1 MSEPLV
7 TVVVS
12 PREGHFMA
20 ERSLLSVLADDAIPF
35 DLIYVDFAAPPKTE
49 AAIQAQAA
57 ARNFKLVRRDGW
69 MAPSAARKSV
79 LSEVKTKYVAF
90 IDNDTLVERGCLE
103 TLVACAEETGAGL
116 VCPLY
121 IQAGGGTAPTIHMAG
136 GMLAWAPEAER
147 GLVAEGHR
155 LAGEPLE
162 RAAGMTREKVGYT
175 EYHYVLGRMDLLS
188 RPGAISDDV
197 LLVHEHIDLAL
208 FAREQGMDVVFEP
221 AARVTYVAF
230 DPRPLAD
237 IAFYRQRWDV
247 AACDRSLA
255 AFARRWP
262 IADRA
267 GMIEPM
273 IGYAASRLQEVD
285 LRRPGPAGADLAMPM
300 GREELAQIRF
310 SLREQAIAR
319 GYGDEDVRSFEVA
332 CDLATLLFDGL
343 YRPDG
348 RPFLSHVIGTASA
361 LVRYEAKAQIV
372 QSGLLHAAYSHR
384 PAWMTE
390 AELSATLRERF
401 GGDGLIVAQ
410 PNARAFLAQEEA
422 DCGVLN
428 MVGAATMALL
438 AANEVDMRLS
448 GEYRATGRPADL
460 TPAMLDRIG
469 EALSCFGLDGLARSA
484 GLSGGEVQ
492 AWPVLGAGVQQASFR
507 LDAPNRRMLPV
518 N

>member
-1 MSEPLV
+1 MSEPIV
-7 TVVVS
+7 TVVIS

-20 ERSLLSVLADDAIPF
+20 ERSLLSVLADDCIPF
-35 DLIYVDFAAPPKTE
+35 DLIYVDYAAPTRTDR
-49 AAIQAQAA
+49 AIQAQAA
-57 ARNFKLVRRDGW
+57 ARNFRLVRRDGW
-69 MAPSAARKSV
+69 MAPAAARKSV
-79 LSEVKTKYVAF
+79 LAEVKTPYVVF
-90 IDNDTLVERGCLE
+90 IDNDTLVERGCLA

-121 IQAGGGTAPTIHMAG
+121 IQAGGGVEPTIHMAG
-136 GMLAWAPEAER
+136 GQFIWSEPPTR
-147 GLVAEGHR
+147 RLVAEGHR
-155 LAGEPLE
+155 LAAEPLD
-162 RAAGMTREKVGYT
+162 RAAGLGREKVDYP
-175 EYHYVLGRMDLLS
+175 EYHCVLGRMDLLN

-197 LLVHEHIDLAL
+197 LLVHEHLDLAL

-230 DPRPLAD
+230 ESRPLMD
-237 IAFYRQRWDV
+237 LAFYRQRWDV
-247 AACDRSLA
+247 EACGRSLA

-262 IADRA
+262 IVDQA
-267 GMIEPM
+267 GVVGPVA
-273 IGYAASRLQEVD
+273 GYAAARLAEAD
-285 LRRPGPAGADLAMPM
+285 LRRAGSSGTGLAEPM
-300 GREELAQIRF
+300 KREELAQSRF
-310 SLREQAIAR
+310 GLREQAIGR
-319 GYGDEDVRSFEVA
+319 GYSDDEVRALETA

-348 RPFLSHVIGTASA
+348 RPFLSHVIGTASVLA
-361 LVRYEAKAQIV
+361 RYDLQPVIV

-390 AELSATLRERF
+390 AELTATLRDRF

-410 PNARAFLAQEEA
+410 PAVRAFLAQADA
-422 DCGVLN
+422 DCGLLN
-428 MVGAATMALL
+428 MFGAATLAML

-460 TPAMLDRIG
+460 SPAALDRID
-469 EALSCFGLDGLARSA
+469 EALAYFDLGGLARSA
-484 GLSGGEVQ
+484 RLADGEVQ

-507 LDAPNRRMLPV
+507 LDAPNRRMLSV